1 VGGALLLTTYRAIR
15 GAERITLRGNAV
27 ADAGPT
33 VAAYDVSRDLAV
45 LKLPSARADSLTV
58 SPALAEGQNAWGFG
72 LGSCRVP
79 GDAPIAV
86 SWVDRRHGVLRRKG
100 PVPGARPRGG
110 LGAAGGAVGVRTRRL
125 AGGPR
130 AVGGVHAEAARRP
143 PREAGAG
150 GEVGPFAGGAAAVG
164 GGGRRLGGRGAPR

>member
-1 VGGALLLTTYRAIR
+1 LTRHPWARRRTSRSPAGDTVRIAGARVWGRRGGGGCALAHDVPRDPWSRAHN
-15 GAERITLRGNAV
+15 AAGNAV

-86 SWVDRRHGVLRRKG
+86 SWADRQHGVLRLKG
-100 PVPGARPRGG
+100 SVPGAVP
-110 LGAAGGAVGVRTRRL
+110 
-125 AGGPR
+125 
-130 AVGGVHAEAARRP
+130 
-143 PREAGAG
+143 
-150 GEVGPFAGGAAAVG
+150 
-164 GGGRRLGGRGAPR
+164 